1 MVLTK
6 DDDVLVWGACYYG
19 SKLEDPIPF
28 DVNDKTSLRITDIT
42 TCRVLAGETFFE
54 LVVALTD
61 DSNLLFCA
69 GLKSDS
75 YCQATDDSTP
85 PIPCN
90 KANLKTVCSVESDLV
105 GVDDSTPPI
114 PCNKANLKTLCSV
127 ESVLVGVD
135 QEGNVYYTDIGS
147 WISRFL
153 PCFQRGHTTPEDL
166 IQGLFCQMREYS
178 DSSSPQPVE
187 FMTITSFNESTVA
200 VVEASLSTF
209 LFCSNIGDVFSWSPL
224 VGGNLVRHKELNSE
238 IIVQIACGASH
249 FAALSDKGILFTCG
263 EGHSGQLGNGS
274 FRSIEAFQPVP
285 LTEFD
290 RVQTVFCGW
299 ASTSVITETGKVG
312 AVSDQKHI
320 ICFSCLLC
328 D

>member
-28 DVNDKTSLRITDIT
+28 DVNDRTSLRITDIT

-75 YCQATDDSTP
+75 YCQAADDSTP

-90 KANLKTVCSVESDLV
+90 KANLKTPCSVESVLV
-105 GVDDSTPPI
+105 
-114 PCNKANLKTLCSV
+114 NKANLKTLCSV

-153 PCFQRGHTTPEDL
+153 PSFPRGHNSPEDF

-178 DSSSPQPVE
+178 DSSSPEPVE
-187 FMTITSFNESTVA
+187 FIAITSFNESTRA
-200 VVEASLSTF
+200 VEASLSTF
-209 LFCSNIGDVFSWSPL
+209 LFCSDIGDVFSWSPL
-224 VGGNLVRHKELNSE
+224 VGGDLIRHKELNSE
-238 IIVQIACGASH
+238 VILQIACGASH

-263 EGHSGQLGNGS
+263 EGRSGQLGNGS

-285 LTEFD
+285 VTEFD
-290 RVQTVFCGW
+290 RVKTIFCGW
-299 ASTSVITETGKVG
+299 ASTSVITETGKVC